1 MIQKVV
7 PERLYAILSMPIT
20 PSTFNCEQGLNMPI
34 SNWGPAMGFGYG
46 GEYMWSIVVVFV
58 IVVVYFL
65 YHVSKSKG
73 FNGTII
79 ETPLDI
85 LKRRYAKGEI
95 DKEEFNRKK
104 MTCKGPRKK
113 DNSKGSKNA

>member
-1 MIQKVV
+1 MLILHEGSKRGATMIQKMV
-7 PERLYAILSMPIT
+7 PERLYAILLMPLT
-20 PSTFNCEQGLNMPI
+20 PSTFYCEQSLYRPI

-46 GEYMWSIVVVFV
+46 GEYMWFMVVVLV

-95 DKEEFNRKK
+95 DKEEFDRKK
-104 MTCKGPRKK
+104 NGL
-113 DNSKGSKNA
+113 

>member
-1 MIQKVV
+1 MIQKMV
-7 PERLYAILSMPIT
+7 PEGLYAILLMPLT
-20 PSTFNCEQGLNMPI
+20 PSTFYCEQSLYMPI

-46 GEYMWSIVVVFV
+46 GEYMWFMVVLLV

-104 MTCKGPRKK
+104 MICKGAPEK
-113 DNSKGSKNA
+113 DNSKSLKND

>member
-1 MIQKVV
+1 MIQKMV

-20 PSTFNCEQGLNMPI
+20 PSIFNFEQGLHRPI

-46 GEYMWSIVVVFV
+46 GEYMWFMVVVLV

-85 LKRRYAKGEI
+85 LKRRFAKGEI
-95 DKEEFNRKK
+95 GKEEFNRKK
-104 MTCKGPRKK
+104 N
-113 DNSKGSKNA
+113 DL

>member
-1 MIQKVV
+1 MIQKMV
-7 PERLYAILSMPIT
+7 PEGLYAILLMHLT
-20 PSTFNCEQGLNMPI
+20 PSTFYCDQSLNRPI
-34 SNWGPAMGFGYG
+34 SNWSHAMGFGYG
-46 GEYMWSIVVVFV
+46 GEYMWFIVVVFV

-95 DKEEFNRKK
+95 DKEEFDRKK
-104 MTCKGPRKK
+104 K
-113 DNSKGSKNA
+113 DLES

>member
-1 MIQKVV
+1 MIQKMV
-7 PERLYAILSMPIT
+7 PKRLPSILFILLTPSILS
-20 PSTFNCEQGLNMPI
+20 CEQGLNRQM
-34 SNWGPAMGFGYG
+34 SNWGHAMGFGYG
-46 GEYMWSIVVVFV
+46 GEYMWFIVVVLV
-58 IVVVYFL
+58 IVAVYFL

-95 DKEEFNRKK
+95 EKKEFNR
-104 MTCKGPRKK
+104 RKN
-113 DNSKGSKNA
+113 DL

>member
-1 MIQKVV
+1 MLVLHEGSKKGATMIQKMV
-7 PERLYAILSMPIT
+7 PERLCAILLMPLT
-20 PSTFNCEQGLNMPI
+20 PSTFYCEQSLYRPI
-34 SNWGPAMGFGYG
+34 RNWGPAMGLGYG
-46 GEYMWSIVVVFV
+46 GEYMWFMVVVLV
-58 IVVVYFL
+58 VVVVYFL

-73 FNGTII
+73 FNGNII

-104 MTCKGPRKK
+104 N
-113 DNSKGSKNA
+113 DL

>member
-1 MIQKVV
+1 MIPK
-7 PERLYAILSMPIT
+7 RLSSILLIILT
-20 PSTFNCEQGLNMPI
+20 PSIFSCVQSLSRPI

-46 GEYMWSIVVVFV
+46 GEYIWFFFLVLV
-58 IVVVYFL
+58 IVAVDFL

-79 ETPLDI
+79 ETHLDI

-95 DKEEFNRKK
+95 DKEEFKRRK
-104 MTCKGPRKK
+104 
-113 DNSKGSKNA
+113 NELSA

>member
-1 MIQKVV
+1 
-7 PERLYAILSMPIT
+7 
-20 PSTFNCEQGLNMPI
+20 
-34 SNWGPAMGFGYG
+34 MGFGYG
-46 GEYMWSIVVVFV
+46 GEYMWFMVVLLV

-73 FNGTII
+73 SNGTII

-95 DKEEFNRKK
+95 DKDEFNRKK
-104 MTCKGPRKK
+104 N
-113 DNSKGSKNA
+113 DL

>member
-1 MIQKVV
+1 M
-7 PERLYAILSMPIT
+7 LLT
-20 PSTFNCEQGLNMPI
+20 PSIFSCEQGLNRQM
-34 SNWGPAMGFGYG
+34 SNWGHAMGFGYG
-46 GEYMWSIVVVFV
+46 GEYMWFIVVVLV

-73 FNGTII
+73 FSGSII

-95 DKEEFNRKK
+95 DKEEFNRRKNDL
-104 MTCKGPRKK
+104 KGAAQ
-113 DNSKGSKNA
+113 KGQL